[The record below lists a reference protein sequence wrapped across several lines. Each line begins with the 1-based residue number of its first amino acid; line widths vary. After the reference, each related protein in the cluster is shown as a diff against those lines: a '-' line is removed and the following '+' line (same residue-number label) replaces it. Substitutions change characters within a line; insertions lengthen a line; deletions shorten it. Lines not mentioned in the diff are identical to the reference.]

1 MRKNIVA
8 TPRAGKQNLIIC
20 EDILFKNTIKAYFC

>member
-8 TPRAGKQNLIIC
+8 TPRAGKQNLIIY
-20 EDILFKNTIKAYFC
+20 EHILFKDTVKAYFC